1 MLFQADEVL
10 QPSSQLEINLVL
22 RPRLPDFQKRKSS
35 AVEKSCAPWKDRKA
49 RSAQP
54 WRPAFCSITSS
65 MALSPGPKSKPGFCG
80 VRKQKK
86 ALRGALWPSMRRPVG
101 VARRW
106 FTTAPHFTQSAFEL
120 L

>member
-54 WRPAFCSITSS
+54 WRPSFCSITSS
-65 MALSPGPKSKPGFCG
+65 MALSPGLRSKPRFCG
-80 VRKQKK
+80 VTKRNTAVKARMG
-86 ALRGALWPSMRRPVG
+86 ALRLANI
-101 VARRW
+101 
-106 FTTAPHFTQSAFEL
+106 
-120 L
+120 